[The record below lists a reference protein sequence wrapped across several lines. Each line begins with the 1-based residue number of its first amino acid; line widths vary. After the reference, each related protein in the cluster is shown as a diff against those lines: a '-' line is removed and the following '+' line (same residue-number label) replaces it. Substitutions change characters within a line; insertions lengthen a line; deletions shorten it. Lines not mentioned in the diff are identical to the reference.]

1 MKNIILSAMLIVVFF
16 PFDTEATPGI
26 ERRIVKDLRRERIVD
41 VKVIQQPKC
50 DPKKDIE
57 SNPKR
62 PVRNLFKR
70 LRNR

>member
-1 MKNIILSAMLIVVFF
+1 MNRTLLLAILVAALFVPVGADRDAEIVTV
-16 PFDTEATPGI
+16 PI
-26 ERRIVKDLRRERIVD
+26 ERE
-41 VKVIQQPKC
+41 VIQQPKC
-50 DPKKDIE
+50 EPKQTIE